1 MVRRTTGAYGTLSPM
16 RAVMTTN
23 RTRSTPAATGAQRP
37 SRKPSML
44 LQPRDLQ
51 VLETLVLSRC
61 MSTTQLGRLFFPL
74 HDGSISPRA
83 RLRLAQ
89 MAKAGLVRSIE
100 QPSTRTAGA
109 KANVHFPT
117 DKGRLLVASELG
129 HDPRVLPAVAS
140 PESSWSFLEH
150 TLLCNEVRVL
160 ATLGAAKTGI
170 TLAHWLPDYALR
182 KLHMRHTILPQADA
196 EERPATIVPDSQWEV
211 EHGASH
217 HRFFLEADRGTI
229 PAISNKRHRDW
240 RSRVGL
246 YLAAERSGV
255 MQDLY
260 GGHHF
265 RVLTVV
271 PNRGR
276 LESLKAATEEVG
288 GKGRFWFVVRD
299 ELTAESFY
307 TGKIWTVAGK
317 PGQFSLLW

>member
-1 MVRRTTGAYGTLSPM
+1 
-16 RAVMTTN
+16 MTTN
-23 RTRSTPAATGAQRP
+23 RTRSTPAAAAQRP
-37 SRKPSML
+37 PRKSQIL
-44 LQPRDLQ
+44 LQLRDLQ

-129 HDPRVLPAVAS
+129 HDPRDLPAVAS
-140 PESSWSFLEH
+140 PASSWSFLEH

-170 TLAHWLPDYALR
+170 ILAHWLPDYALR
-182 KLHMRHTILPQADA
+182 KLHMRSPILPQADA
-196 EERPATIVPDSQWEV
+196 EERSATIVPDGQWEV

-229 PAISNKRHRDW
+229 PAVSNKRHRDW
-240 RSRVGL
+240 RARIGL

-260 GGHHF
+260 GGHRF

-288 GKGRFWFVVRD
+288 GKGRFWFVVQED
-299 ELTAESFY
+299 LSAESFY

-317 PGQFSLLW
+317 TGQFSLLW

>member
-1 MVRRTTGAYGTLSPM
+1 
-16 RAVMTTN
+16 MTTN
-23 RTRSTPAATGAQRP
+23 RTRSTPAASGTQRP
-37 SRKPSML
+37 ARKPTIL

-100 QPSTRTAGA
+100 QPSTRAAGA

-129 HDPRVLPAVAS
+129 HDPKDLPAVAS

-160 ATLGAAKTGI
+160 ATLGAVKTGI

-182 KLHMRHTILPQADA
+182 KLHMRSPILPQADA
-196 EERPATIVPDSQWEV
+196 EEKSATIVPDGQWEV
-211 EHGASH
+211 AHGASH

-246 YLAAERSGV
+246 YLAAERSGL

-260 GGHHF
+260 GGHRF

-299 ELTAESFY
+299 ELTAEFFY
-307 TGKIWTVAGK
+307 TGKIWMVAGK